1 MTQQLATT
9 LEVRRTI
16 AAPRATVFQ
25 AWTDPDMLTKWW
37 RVDAGWSTPIVEVDL
52 RIGGR
57 YRLGMLESGKDAPY
71 VVGGEYR
78 EVTPPEKLVFT
89 WIWEGPEST
98 EETLVT
104 VEFLDQGNATEVV
117 ITHQNFADQHMRDE
131 HQKGWGGCLA
141 QLASLVENLN

>member
-9 LEVRRTI
+9 LEVRRTV
-16 AAPRATVFQ
+16 AAPRETVFQ
-25 AWTDPDMLTKWW
+25 AWT
-37 RVDAGWSTPIVEVDL
+37 RVDAGWSTPIAEVDL
-52 RIGGR
+52 RVGGR
-57 YRLGMLESGKDAPY
+57 NRLGMLEPGKDGPY

-89 WIWEGPEST
+89 WIWEGPEPA

-104 VEFLDQGNATEVV
+104 VEFLDQGNATEV
-117 ITHQNFADQHMRDE
+117 IMTHQNFADQHMRDE

-141 QLASLVENLN
+141 QLASLVENLDGTR